1 MPNYS
6 SAMIEEIIV
15 NEQVTCIK
23 TGSISYEN
31 RTMWACL
38 YKVENALI
46 DCGCANAKDEL
57 VSLLNG
63 KKIDFI
69 YVTHGHEDHYGCCS
83 AFSETATIF
92 APPRARDVLLNPP
105 NLNEFFQWVWGQP
118 EPVKQVQIT
127 PSQFQVGDLCF
138 DTVKLPGHGEEMVGF
153 YEKEKGWLFS
163 ADAVPL
169 PSHKQISMTDENIPQ
184 MMRTMEYIMD
194 LDVKVLFD
202 GHLGPIET
210 PESHIQK
217 RLDYL
222 NKVRETAMR
231 LHEKGLSSSEIIAEL
246 GWESPWYMD
255 MTMGRFSLEHMI
267 DSLFS
272 ERATEKP

>member
-1 MPNYS
+1 
-6 SAMIEEIIV
+6 MIEENHV

-23 TGSISYEN
+23 TGSIRYED
-31 RTMWACL
+31 RTMWVCL
-38 YKVENALI
+38 YKVGNALI

-63 KKIDFI
+63 EDIDFI

-83 AFSETATIF
+83 AFSESATIF

-105 NLNEFFQWVWGQP
+105 DLNEFFQWVWGQP
-118 EPVKQVQIT
+118 EPVTEVQIMPSQVQ
-127 PSQFQVGDLCF
+127 VGNLCF
-138 DTVKLPGHGEEMVGF
+138 DTVKLPGHGEDMVGF

-184 MMRTMEYIMD
+184 MVHTMEHILD

-202 GHLGPIET
+202 GHLGPIEA
-210 PESHIQK
+210 PERHIQK

-222 NKVRETAMR
+222 SRVREIAME
-231 LHEKGLSSSEIIAEL
+231 LHEKGLSAAEIVAEL
-246 GWESPWYMD
+246 GWKAPWYMD
-255 MTMGRFSLEHMI
+255 MTMGRFGLEHMI
-267 DSLFS
+267 DSLLS
-272 ERATEKP
+272 ERVAGNG